1 MATPATISA
10 NMPCN
15 QIVILMNDFTIQRNM
30 LQQITKKEK
39 EVIYG
44 QEKVNLLKVET
55 SRILYFLSQCYIPR
69 LYRIVYCN
77 QKTDNSMQFR

>member
-15 QIVILMNDFTIQRNM
+15 PILIRMTDFKYKGTCYNT
-30 LQQITKKEK
+30 LKKKEK
-39 EVIYG
+39 EIIYG
-44 QEKVNLLKVET
+44 QEKVNFLKMET
-55 SRILYFLSQCYIPR
+55 SRILYFLLQCYIPR